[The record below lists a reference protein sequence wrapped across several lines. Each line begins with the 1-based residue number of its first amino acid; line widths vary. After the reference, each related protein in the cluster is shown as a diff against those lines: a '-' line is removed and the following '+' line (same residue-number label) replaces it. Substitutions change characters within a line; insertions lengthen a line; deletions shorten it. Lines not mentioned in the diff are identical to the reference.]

1 MKLYFERYDAKSV
14 YVDDDLYYLLTEA
27 NLKRVAKG
35 HDNDGYVIIS
45 ACRGIDKL
53 VDEIKDDVSYYKLTV
68 NDLDRWAKELSSEEL
83 SDKTI
88 EQVSMVNNKRIK
100 DLESKIRAKRYAYI
114 PTFGG
119 YKEEGSDNF
128 VYEKSFVVYPYSKI
142 DDYSNHESSRTNYNR
157 EVFEDLITDCMKWAS
172 EFNQDTI
179 LVKAV
184 NEKAKYIN
192 CKTGETEIEFSG
204 VTLNDISKQY
214 FTALKKYRT
223 GMKYG
228 QPKQFTYEGLYAPVA
243 GNIMDCHR
251 RYSVGQLFFNTYDR

>member
-1 MKLYFERYDAKSV
+1 M
-14 YVDDDLYYLLTEA
+14 
-27 NLKRVAKG
+27 
-35 HDNDGYVIIS
+35 
-45 ACRGIDKL
+45 
-53 VDEIKDDVSYYKLTV
+53 
-68 NDLDRWAKELSSEEL
+68 
-83 SDKTI
+83 
-88 EQVSMVNNKRIK
+88 
-100 DLESKIRAKRYAYI
+100 
-114 PTFGG
+114 
-119 YKEEGSDNF
+119 
-128 VYEKSFVVYPYSKI
+128 
-142 DDYSNHESSRTNYNR
+142 
-157 EVFEDLITDCMKWAS
+157 FEDLITDCMKWAS

-251 RYSVGQLFFNTYDR
+251 RYSVGQLFFNPYDR